1 VRFGSF
7 PSIVVLGPFLPSTS
21 LARHLR
27 LYSHR
32 QSCSSD
38 VALVSVIVSVIVSS
52 PAVAGFSP
60 LSFVSVVPVITVV
73 GACPLSSSLSS
84 AARGITRPSHRFLSS
99 SPLFICAIFYPSS
112 SLSSSVVP
120 VIVCRR
126 RCPFLSFKGRVSVSA
141 SVVVA
146 CHLFRRLSSS
156 IYRRLRLSFIV
167 SVSICHRIIIC
178 RRLSE
183 AFVFAAVR
191 FLGSG
196 HGSPRQRHH
205 EPSDAHWHRRVVRK
219 ETPEDDRRE
228 MTTNNDEGYLADN
241 ERRLQRRHA
250 QRRRHSTS
258 RTDRGR
264 CPRPVKP

>member
-1 VRFGSF
+1 MS
-7 PSIVVLGPFLPSTS
+7 
-21 LARHLR
+21 
-27 LYSHR
+27 
-32 QSCSSD
+32 
-38 VALVSVIVSVIVSS
+38 VS
-52 PAVAGFSP
+52 
-60 LSFVSVVPVITVV
+60 
-73 GACPLSSSLSS
+73 
-84 AARGITRPSHRFLSS
+84 
-99 SPLFICAIFYPSS
+99 
-112 SLSSSVVP
+112 
-120 VIVCRR
+120 
-126 RCPFLSFKGRVSVSA
+126 GRVSVSA

-258 RTDRGR
+258 RTDRGECASAPHSLSQAVAQDLSSLEECFTTEVGR
-264 CPRPVKP
+264 RTWSTLRSRQNIGGVIAVCRVALVARVCVQVSSRHRMCRNERTSQVQAKFIFHHDPVQHAIEICTCSGDVSSFAPIASRPPSQTVAQLHPH

>member
-1 VRFGSF
+1 MMRGRLSERRSCRSFNASVFELPRVCVGVRFGSF

-99 SPLFICAIFYPSS
+99 SPLFICGIFTYPSS

-126 RCPFLSFKGRVSVSA
+126 RCPFLVA
-141 SVVVA
+141 SPSQ
-146 CHLFRRLSSS
+146 HLSSLPVTGIS
-156 IYRRLRLSFIV
+156 FVDCTDGDAWRLTMT
-167 SVSICHRIIIC
+167 
-178 RRLSE
+178 
-183 AFVFAAVR
+183 A
-191 FLGSG
+191 GKD
-196 HGSPRQRHH
+196 PKQR
-205 EPSDAHWHRRVVRK
+205 WK
-219 ETPEDDRRE
+219 ETIQIAHPHTPLEAR
-228 MTTNNDEGYLADN
+228 
-241 ERRLQRRHA
+241 
-250 QRRRHSTS
+250 
-258 RTDRGR
+258 
-264 CPRPVKP
+264 KPKR